1 MTRPGAPLFLAR
13 KSYRR
18 RRMMDAARL
27 LPLAGLFAL
36 MLPILWQP
44 QLSPEPDTSF
54 GLVYVFCV
62 WALLI
67 VAARGLARVIM
78 DTPPGEGTDEG
89 PGDGNGAA

>member
-1 MTRPGAPLFLAR
+1 MTKPAPPLFLAR

-27 LPLAGLFAL
+27 LPLIGVFAL
-36 MLPILWQP
+36 MLPILWEP
-44 QLSPEPDTSF
+44 RLTAEPDTVF
-54 GLVYVFCV
+54 GLIYVFCV

-78 DTPPGEGTDEG
+78 DVPPGEGSDEG
-89 PGDGNGAA
+89 PGDEDGAA